1 MSVIWSNFKTWSK
14 SVCPNMTFVNLG
26 SQGQHF
32 NEKADQQV
40 YVYTHD
46 NAGPWIVLIRF
57 GGVKGG
63 IATTTRHDFPSS
75 PFVLRCVEEGS
86 PWPCWWWRRC
96 RARWSGRP
104 SRRGWGS
111 LGEERRGETRVVII
125 IMIIVYL
132 WRLVETQQVSAPS
145 SSCERPEGPAVGLSP
160 AGRGLGRSRTWGCW
174 VAEEARRA
182 AWCPASSVS
191 AGTDLRTERVEIS
204 GETPPSEG

>member
-1 MSVIWSNFKTWSK
+1 MFVIWSNFKTWSK
-14 SVCPNMTFVNLG
+14 SVCSNMTFGNLG
-26 SQGQHF
+26 SQGQHGTDMT
-32 NEKADQQV
+32 DQ
-40 YVYTHD
+40 
-46 NAGPWIVLIRF
+46 
-57 GGVKGG
+57 
-63 IATTTRHDFPSS
+63 TRWFLRLSS
-75 PFVLRCVEEGS
+75 PSDRRCAGGGS
-86 PWPCWWWRRC
+86 PSPCWWSRRC
-96 RARWSGRP
+96 PARWSGRP
-104 SRRGWGS
+104 SRTGWGS

-145 SSCERPEGPAVGLSP
+145 SSCERPEGLAVGLSP